1 MVQGIGASKMDEDF
15 FSKNALTYS
24 RFSGW
29 WRGRWKRG
37 WRWWPR
43 RRGGREDCEWVNF
56 YFKAH
61 SHELRLMPAAAAV
74 GCVSTEIGI
83 FLFLCTSHFC
93 LSHTRQTQPHS
104 QTATQPNTAK
114 HIKHSLPEWAFT
126 DMLQICWNLQEPIA
140 ANNWKLFLLFATQ
153 PSPLQQ
159 SLQLWLVWTR
169 LKSHSSCGHCR
180 WRIRPWSVWP
190 DCCDL
195 LKVLGNKKVLATL
208 ENCFGI

>member
-1 MVQGIGASKMDEDF
+1 MVV
-15 FSKNALTYS
+15 
-24 RFSGW
+24 W
-29 WRGRWKRG
+29 WANTAPPFRWL
-37 WRWWPR
+37 PL
-43 RRGGREDCEWVNF
+43 
-56 YFKAH
+56 KAH
-61 SHELRLMPAAAAV
+61 SYDVRV
-74 GCVSTEIGI
+74 WRVRV
-83 FLFLCTSHFC
+83 
-93 LSHTRQTQPHS
+93 RQTCALS
-104 QTATQPNTAK
+104 QKIEKVLINCTATVCRIRKQKRSNFQP
-114 HIKHSLPEWAFT
+114 PEWAFT

>member
-1 MVQGIGASKMDEDF
+1 MFLIEKMVQGIGASKMDEDF

-61 SHELRLMPAAAAV
+61 SHELRLIPAAAAD
-74 GCVSTEIGI
+74 GCVSAEIGI

-93 LSHTRQTQPHS
+93 RSHTRQTHH
-104 QTATQPNTAK
+104 TQPNTSNTACLNEPLQTCCK
-114 HIKHSLPEWAFT
+114 SAETFKSQL
-126 DMLQICWNLQEPIA
+126 LQIIGNFSYYLQHNLA
-140 ANNWKLFLLFATQ
+140 LCN
-153 PSPLQQ
+153 
-159 SLQLWLVWTR
+159 
-169 LKSHSSCGHCR
+169 SHCNS
-180 WRIRPWSVWP
+180 
-190 DCCDL
+190 D
-195 LKVLGNKKVLATL
+195 
-208 ENCFGI
+208 